1 MTKSIVKHSQETFE
15 DHANHER
22 IPVQIYL
29 DSSEACQVIGDE
41 IIQQINQR
49 SADQAFVLGLATG
62 STPIKVYQHLIRAYQ
77 AGEVSFSNVHSFNLD
92 EYFPM
97 NPQSIHS
104 YVEFM
109 HKNLFD
115 HIDIPKEN
123 IHIPDGTIAPDE
135 IDDYCK
141 SYEETIES
149 LGGIDIQ
156 LLGIGRTG
164 HIGFNEPGSAI
175 HSKTRRVWLDP
186 VTRKDAASSFFGEQ
200 FVPKQ
205 AITMGVDSI
214 MKAKKVILMAWGEGK
229 SNIISRTVEGAISC
243 LLYTSPSPRD

>member
-1 MTKSIVKHSQETFE
+1 MGVSILQHSVE
-15 DHANHER
+15 DFRSHANRER
-22 IPVQIYL
+22 IPTQIYL
-29 DSSEACQVIGDE
+29 DSSQACQVIGDE
-41 IIQQINQR
+41 IIYQINQR
-49 SADQAFVLGLATG
+49 EKNQAFVLGLATG

-97 NPQSIHS
+97 DPQSIHS

-123 IHIPDGTIAPDE
+123 IHIPDGTIAPEE

-149 LGGIDIQ
+149 LGGI
-156 LLGIGRTG
+156 
-164 HIGFNEPGSAI
+164 
-175 HSKTRRVWLDP
+175 
-186 VTRKDAASSFFGEQ
+186 
-200 FVPKQ
+200 
-205 AITMGVDSI
+205 
-214 MKAKKVILMAWGEGK
+214 
-229 SNIISRTVEGAISC
+229 
-243 LLYTSPSPRD
+243 

>member
-1 MTKSIVKHSQETFE
+1 MHLTAFNIMNESILAYPQETTEKHF
-15 DHANHER
+15 NHER

-29 DSSEACQVIGDE
+29 DSNEACQVIGDE

-62 STPIKVYQHLIRAYQ
+62 STPIKVYQHLIRAHQ

-97 NPQSIHS
+97 DPQSIHS

-115 HIDIPKEN
+115 YIDIPKEN
-123 IHIPDGTIAPDE
+123 IHIPNGKIAPNE

-141 SYEETIES
+141 SYEESIEF

-156 LLGIGRTG
+156 LL
-164 HIGFNEPGSAI
+164 
-175 HSKTRRVWLDP
+175 
-186 VTRKDAASSFFGEQ
+186 
-200 FVPKQ
+200 
-205 AITMGVDSI
+205 
-214 MKAKKVILMAWGEGK
+214 
-229 SNIISRTVEGAISC
+229 
-243 LLYTSPSPRD
+243 

>member
-1 MTKSIVKHSQETFE
+1 M
-15 DHANHER
+15 
-22 IPVQIYL
+22 

-49 SADQAFVLGLATG
+49 SPGQAFVLGLATG

-77 AGEVSFSNVHSFNLD
+77 AGKVSFSNVHSFNLD
-92 EYFPM
+92 GTPM

-104 YVEFM
+104 YVGYAKISSIISIF
-109 HKNLFD
+109 
-115 HIDIPKEN
+115 PKK
-123 IHIPDGTIAPDE
+123 IFIFQMSTIAPDE

-164 HIGFNEPGSAI
+164 HIGFNEPALPFTPK
-175 HSKTRRVWLDP
+175 HDV
-186 VTRKDAASSFFGEQ
+186 FG
-200 FVPKQ
+200 
-205 AITMGVDSI
+205 
-214 MKAKKVILMAWGEGK
+214 
-229 SNIISRTVEGAISC
+229 
-243 LLYTSPSPRD
+243 

>member
-1 MTKSIVKHSQETFE
+1 MTESILNPPQETFE
-15 DHANHER
+15 YLANHER

-29 DSSEACQVIGDE
+29 DSSDACQVIADE
-41 IIQQINQR
+41 IVQQINQR
-49 SADQAFVLGLATG
+49 SVNQAYVLGLATG

-77 AGEVSFSNVHSFNLD
+77 AGKVSFSNVHSFNLD

-97 NPQSIHS
+97 DPKSIHS

-109 HKNLFD
+109 YKNFFD

-123 IHIPDGTIAPDE
+123 IHIPDGTIAADE
-135 IDDYCK
+135 IDNYCK

-164 HIGFNEPGSAI
+164 HIGF
-175 HSKTRRVWLDP
+175 
-186 VTRKDAASSFFGEQ
+186 
-200 FVPKQ
+200 
-205 AITMGVDSI
+205 
-214 MKAKKVILMAWGEGK
+214 
-229 SNIISRTVEGAISC
+229 
-243 LLYTSPSPRD
+243 